1 MGSTARPSVYGVVF
15 LLVIAIIW
23 GTVTEG
29 HIILHQMQR
38 RDATIEPTTIG
49 PVAANSCDSCTTL
62 KCAIHCSGFGKR
74 SGPFENDN
82 LKDVRKI
89 QSPPLES
96 DWTNSQQCTLDV
108 WFDELSPEWQRYI
121 IGIFQIAS
129 SSTRDPL

>member
-1 MGSTARPSVYGVVF
+1 MGTTARPSVYGVVF

-23 GTVTEG
+23 ATVTE
-29 HIILHQMQR
+29 
-38 RDATIEPTTIG
+38 
-49 PVAANSCDSCTTL
+49 ANSCDSCTTL

-82 LKDVRKI
+82 SKDVRKI